1 MPITYQCAACE
12 AMWSEEVAATDCPRC
27 GNRKI
32 VRREPADAAMGN
44 PYAASG
50 ASIAASSPVSSTS
63 FSLLFFL
70 GIAGLVLGFILFFM
84 SLDQEFA
91 QLIDANRDAAVRQAQ
106 PLAAAGMLLYF
117 GATIVLSAAWIVS
130 MVKLY
135 RAWKLIQPLRRLDR
149 EETDM
154 PTPGTAVGLL
164 FVPIFNLYWIFV
176 ATKGLAVRANKYMAR
191 AGVGGRPMSEGLAL
205 TYAIL
210 LVTSFIPFLNLLAI
224 PVVYY
229 LFTIDVDRMRGQ
241 VQACQA
247 AKAKPTLIE
256 DL

>member
-1 MPITYQCAACE
+1 MPVTYQCTACE
-12 AMWSEEVAATDCPRC
+12 AVWSEEVTATDCPRC

-32 VRREPADAAMGN
+32 VRRGPAETAMGN
-44 PYAASG
+44 PYAAPG

-70 GIAGLVLGFILFFM
+70 GTAGLVLGCLLFVVAV
-84 SLDQEFA
+84 SQELA
-91 QLIDANRDAAVRQAQ
+91 QQDDANGDATARPSQA
-106 PLAAAGMLLYF
+106 LAAAGSLLYLGGTTSLF
-117 GATIVLSAAWIVS
+117 AAWIIS

-135 RAWKLIQPLRRLDR
+135 RGWKLIQPLRRLDR
-149 EETDM
+149 EEADM
-154 PTPGTAVGLL
+154 PTPGAAVGLL
-164 FVPIFNLYWIFV
+164 FVPFYNFYWYFV
-176 ATKGLAVRANKYMAR
+176 ALRGLAVRANKYKVR
-191 AGVGGRPMSEGLAL
+191 AGIGGRPMGEGLAL

-241 VQACQA
+241 VQAWQA
-247 AKAKPTLIE
+247 AQAKPTLIE